1 MPRNRKFYTAY
12 SYKTLEKCNFMPIY
26 ALIQAKN
33 CIFANEQ
40 TVVTTMT
47 EEIRKIIDSAKA
59 RGLYEQMLD
68 AAKEY
73 VKVPKEERRK
83 RCYLITGK
91 QHDILEGVI
100 ELEGLKPHNVSDT
113 L

>member
-1 MPRNRKFYTAY
+1 
-12 SYKTLEKCNFMPIY
+12 
-26 ALIQAKN
+26 
-33 CIFANEQ
+33 
-40 TVVTTMT
+40 MT
-47 EEIRKIIDSAKA
+47 EEIREIIESAKA

-73 VKVPKEERRK
+73 VEVPKEERRE
-83 RCYLITGK
+83 RCYLIHGK

-100 ELEGLKPHNVSDT
+100 ELEGLKPHEVSDT

>member
-1 MPRNRKFYTAY
+1 MY
-12 SYKTLEKCNFMPIY
+12 FMPVD
-26 ALIQAKN
+26 AFIQAKI

-40 TVVTTMT
+40 TVFTTMT
-47 EEIRKIIDSAKA
+47 EEIREIIDSAKA
-59 RGLYEQMLD
+59 RGLYNQMLD

-73 VKVPKEERRK
+73 VEVPKEERRE

-100 ELEGLKPHNVSDT
+100 NLEGLKPHKVSDT